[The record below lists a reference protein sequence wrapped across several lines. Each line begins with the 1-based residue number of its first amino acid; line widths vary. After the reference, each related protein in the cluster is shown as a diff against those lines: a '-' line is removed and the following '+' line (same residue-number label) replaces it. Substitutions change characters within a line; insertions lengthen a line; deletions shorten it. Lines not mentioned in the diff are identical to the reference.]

1 MRRRRR
7 RDRGNNSSYG
17 GLKRAITAPLSTR
30 PQGFGPGRTNVN
42 CTLVLPASQYNQ
54 IVSFKLGDVLTSTQ
68 EFQTYYPRYEVFK
81 FVSLGVTV
89 YPASVAPS
97 ATSELYILNRWAES
111 SLITDQSIKVT
122 DGVKIV
128 PANIVRPRTFIFK
141 IENYE
146 SNSYNMNAWHDVN
159 NTSAQSWI
167 YFYSGSINSVWAVRF
182 DIRVAFAQPCP
193 QSMPTKLPTMYTVV
207 DGTRVALPTTS
218 TTDTKCI
225 LDEGGSINSTSGLSK

>member
-7 RDRGNNSSYG
+7 RNRGFASSNG
-17 GLKRAITAPLSTR
+17 GLKKAITSPLSTR

-81 FVSLGVTV
+81 FLSLGVTV

-128 PANIVRPRTFIFK
+128 PANIVRPKTFIFA
-141 IENYE
+141 IMNYE
-146 SNSYNMNAWHDVN
+146 SNSYNMKSWHDVN

-167 YFYSGSINSVWAVRF
+167 YFYSGSINSVWSVRF

-193 QSMPTKLPTMYTVV
+193 QTMPTKLPTAYTIVN
-207 DGTRVALPTTS
+207 GTRMIAQSSLETEA
-218 TTDTKCI
+218 K
-225 LDEGGSINSTSGLSK
+225 DEPKEGKV